1 MKRPAKLTSVGVKT
15 DLDWYRAAM
24 QLMENL
30 KDDLVTMDKEFAKPQ
45 KMKNYIF

>member
-1 MKRPAKLTSVGVKT
+1 MKRPAKLKSIGVKT
-15 DLDWYRAAM
+15 DLDWHRAAM